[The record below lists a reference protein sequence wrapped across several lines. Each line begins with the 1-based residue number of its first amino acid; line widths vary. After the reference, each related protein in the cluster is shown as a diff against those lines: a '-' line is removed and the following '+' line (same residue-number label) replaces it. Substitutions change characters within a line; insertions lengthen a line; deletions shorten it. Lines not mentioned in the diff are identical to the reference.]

1 MKSILV
7 ILIISMSMQ
16 INAATFSADRIE
28 EACRTFLIQKY
39 GNDYQIDFLSKFTD
53 INIGD
58 DEVKAVFDEQYTAY
72 NNGVKLEFV
81 SNDKVLKSQTFH
93 YIVKKEI
100 NVFKSKSFI
109 PDNTTITS
117 GMLVKS
123 SEFVELEKLEDYINP
138 VGRVSTKSIYQGES
152 FTSFN
157 TLPDVTVKR
166 GEEIV
171 VIATNGA
178 VTIRGL
184 GTALQDGRAGESIK
198 VKRDNSKKILTGK
211 LNELGEL
218 ILGE

>member
-1 MKSILV
+1 MKSFLV

-53 INIGD
+53 INVGD
-58 DEVKAVFDEQYTAY
+58 DEVKAVFDEQFTAY
-72 NNGVKLEFV
+72 NNGVKLQFV
-81 SNDKVLKSQTFH
+81 SNNKVLKSQIFH

-100 NVFKSKSFI
+100 GVYKAKTYI
-109 PDNTTITS
+109 PTNTDITS
-117 GMLVKS
+117 SMLIRAN
-123 SEFVELEKLEDYINP
+123 EFVELDKIDNYINP
-138 VGRVSTKSIYQGES
+138 VGRVATKSIYQGES
-152 FTSFN
+152 LTSIN

-184 GTALQDGRAGESIK
+184 GTALQDGRAGDSIK
-198 VKRDNSKKILTGK
+198 VKRGDSKKILTGK
-211 LNELGEL
+211 LNESGEL

>member
-1 MKSILV
+1 
-7 ILIISMSMQ
+7 MQ

-53 INIGD
+53 INVGD
-58 DEVKAVFDEQYTAY
+58 DEVKAVFDEQFTAY

-81 SNDKVLKSQTFH
+81 SNDKVLKSQIFH

-100 NVFKSKSFI
+100 GVYTAKTYI
-109 PDNTTITS
+109 PTNTDITS
-117 GMLVKS
+117 SMLFRAN
-123 SEFVELEKLEDYINP
+123 EFVELGKLDNYINP
-138 VGRVSTKSIYQGES
+138 VGRVATKSIYQGES
-152 FTSFN
+152 LTSIN

-184 GTALQDGRAGESIK
+184 GTALQDGRAGDSIK
-198 VKRDNSKKILTGK
+198 VKRGDSKKILTGK
-211 LNELGEL
+211 LNESGEL